1 MGLFRTILVYFA
13 ALLAGL
19 SVFWMASQVKVE
31 PTSSKRMGDFLERSK
46 ESRIDSLG
54 QKVVDRWGISFAGWR
69 NKLEW
74 AQLAGKHRD
83 WTVGG
88 LLARSLLLGTAA
100 LVYAL
105 LFQGGLVIKLGI
117 VCIAAAW
124 PLIRVTSAA
133 GDVKRQ
139 VSRIIPEAATVMA
152 AELDVAGSVDQAFER
167 VAEMPGP
174 LGKLLQ
180 RVLEES
186 RQSRLPVFSR
196 GAVKGVAGRILAGM
210 GSPELARFG
219 SQLDRIASKGVESA
233 RIMHQVAGDFV
244 REYRAQLLRKAS
256 SLDNELLIPMAL
268 FFFIP
273 FIVALM
279 LPPMLSLFQA
289 F

>member
-1 MGLFRTILVYFA
+1 MILVYAAA
-13 ALLAGL
+13 ALAGGSVYWLA
-19 SVFWMASQVKVE
+19 AQVKVE
-31 PTSSKRMGDFLERSK
+31 PTSARRMGDFLE
-46 ESRIDSLG
+46 
-54 QKVVDRWGISFAGWR
+54 VDRVSHLDRVGQSLADRLGLSLASWR
-69 NKLEW
+69 RKLDW
-74 AQLAGKHRD
+74 ARLSGKYLN

-88 LLARSLLLGTAA
+88 LIARSLLFGLAA
-100 LVYAL
+100 LLYVL
-105 LFQGGLVIKLGI
+105 LFRGGLVIKLGI
-117 VCIAAAW
+117 VAVAAAW
-124 PLIRVTSAA
+124 PLIRVNSAA
-133 GDVKRQ
+133 GEVKRQ
-139 VSRIIPEAATVMA
+139 VSRVIPEAATVMA
-152 AELDVAGSVDQAFER
+152 AELDVAGSVEQAFER

-174 LGKLLQ
+174 LGRLLQ

-196 GAVKGVAGRILAGM
+196 GSIRGVAGRILAELGL
-210 GSPELARFG
+210 PELTRFG

-233 RIMHQVAGDFV
+233 RIMHQVAEDFV

-279 LPPMLSLFQA
+279 LPLMLSLFQA